1 MSNKC
6 ALTLEDLL
14 GVVCYTQAQRRVRLD
29 RYFSLETKQE
39 RTITEARAGDLLRD
53 RDVDRK
59 RRKEKTDWLVKGVSG
74 IKEEKES
81 IAREDSQG
89 FILHFKST
97 EL

>member
-39 RTITEARAGDLLRD
+39 RTITEAGAGDL
-53 RDVDRK
+53 
-59 RRKEKTDWLVKGVSG
+59 
-74 IKEEKES
+74 
-81 IAREDSQG
+81 
-89 FILHFKST
+89 
-97 EL
+97 